1 MFIMLLCILSICHRI
16 MWKNGRENPENL
28 KEPGKKSII
37 SKIKEKVKGWLN
49 YLWWG
54 EIVYD
59 WIRKTWYFT
68 PESLALDFNN
78 EEILDKKQRKNLESK
93 YEEFLAVSKEKIF
106 VRLWKKRW
114 LADVNGNLLIELK
127 YDDVDVRKSKI
138 WQGLVV
144 KEGEKRGVVWIDWR
158 NIIKFNCD
166 DIYLSKKYSVAIV
179 RIWDKYWL
187 VSTVDG
193 SIIHDVEYKKWKYIN
208 GKIILYKDEKENWR
222 TVLDCKEYLVKK

>member
-1 MFIMLLCILSICHRI
+1 M
-16 MWKNGRENPENL
+16 
-28 KEPGKKSII
+28 
-37 SKIKEKVKGWLN
+37 
-49 YLWWG
+49 
-54 EIVYD
+54 
-59 WIRKTWYFT
+59 
-68 PESLALDFNN
+68 
-78 EEILDKKQRKNLESK
+78 
-93 YEEFLAVSKEKIF
+93 
-106 VRLWKKRW
+106 
-114 LADVNGNLLIELK
+114 
-127 YDDVDVRKSKI
+127 
-138 WQGLVV
+138 
-144 KEGEKRGVVWIDWR
+144 WIDWR